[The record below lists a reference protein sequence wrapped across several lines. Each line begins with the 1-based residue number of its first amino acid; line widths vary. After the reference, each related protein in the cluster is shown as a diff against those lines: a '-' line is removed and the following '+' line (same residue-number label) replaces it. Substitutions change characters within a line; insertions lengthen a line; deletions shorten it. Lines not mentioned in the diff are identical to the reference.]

1 MKKECKTNHNYTV
14 KTKHTHNSSTPGF
27 VQTPTNL
34 INYNLQFINYKLLFD
49 DNAAA
54 TQSAVCFIFFF
65 ILSDTG
71 FGATATIISIS
82 MQILH
87 FTLIQMRFLSQND
100 YTRII
105 LYTIKMIDAEFHG

>member
-27 VQTPTNL
+27 VQTPANL

-54 TQSAVCFIFFF
+54 TQSAVCFIFFSF
-65 ILSDTG
+65 FLTQVLALPQLSYR
-71 FGATATIISIS
+71 F
-82 MQILH
+82 QCRFYILH
-87 FTLIQMRFLSQND
+87 SYECGFYRQMNIHESFYTL
-100 YTRII
+100 
-105 LYTIKMIDAEFHG
+105 